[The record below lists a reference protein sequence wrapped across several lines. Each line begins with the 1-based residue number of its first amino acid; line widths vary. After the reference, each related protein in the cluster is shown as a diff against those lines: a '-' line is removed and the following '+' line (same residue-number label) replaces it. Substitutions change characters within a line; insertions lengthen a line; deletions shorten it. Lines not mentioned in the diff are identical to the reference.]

1 MSPKNIVASVRQ
13 RLMNHAKSTGEAFNL
28 ILVRYG
34 HERLLYRLSVSPH
47 KHELILKGGSL
58 FYVWTDQLHRPT
70 KDLDFLGSGRPD
82 VQRIRSLFADI
93 ISIEAVDDGLTFD
106 QDNLVAD
113 EIKEDQ
119 QYEGIRVKLTASLG
133 NARIHLQA
141 DIGFGDATVPP
152 PVEVEYPTLLGFPQP
167 RLRAYAKETVVA
179 EKLEAMVDL
188 GFTNSRMKDFYDL
201 HRFAEHFDFDGRSLA
216 NAITS
221 TFQRRQT
228 SIPGETPTA
237 FTSEFF
243 QNDDK
248 NRQWTAFASK
258 LQSDQSLEQVV
269 TAIADFVVPC
279 LSAIR
284 SGVEF
289 NEIWRGETWIHKTRE
304 T

>member
-47 KHELILKGGSL
+47 KEELILKGGSL

-141 DIGFGDATVPP
+141 DIGFGDATVPS
-152 PVEVEYPTLLGFPQP
+152 PVDVEYPTLLDFPQP

-188 GFTNSRMKDFYDL
+188 GFTEQPHERLLRPTK
-201 HRFAEHFDFDGRSLA
+201 
-216 NAITS
+216 I
-221 TFQRRQT
+221 RR
-228 SIPGETPTA
+228 A
-237 FTSEFF
+237 
-243 QNDDK
+243 
-248 NRQWTAFASK
+248 
-258 LQSDQSLEQVV
+258 L
-269 TAIADFVVPC
+269 
-279 LSAIR
+279 
-284 SGVEF
+284 
-289 NEIWRGETWIHKTRE
+289 
-304 T
+304 